1 MATWASP
8 EASAMHQ
15 QYVKTYNKWLQQNY
29 PDQYGNWLNKG
40 PKRRFVGKW
49 GSRFGALGFLYEGL
63 KEVFDTG
70 DIPTNINER
79 ESNRAGVIEQ
89 FVNDTTP
96 QIIYKDG
103 LAVGFEA
110 PKGSNTDLSRYIPYQ
125 AAKVYDEPQIPETNG
140 ETLEWIDPMDE
151 WWPVDKEHSYEQPHP
166 IKQVGSHLWEGTK
179 EGISEGW
186 KDIKYH
192 TPPNIREQVGSITK
206 GAVKGTGE
214 VLEWMW
220 DSKKY
225 PLGDDDPNK
234 EGYQ

>member
-1 MATWASP
+1 MATLTP
-8 EASAMHQ
+8 TASAMHE

-70 DIPTNINER
+70 NIPADINER

-89 FVNDTTP
+89 FVIDTTP

-110 PKGSNTDLSRYIPYQ
+110 PKGSDVDLSRYVPYQ
-125 AAKVYDEPQIPETNG
+125 AAKVYDEPQIPETDG

-151 WWPVDKEHSYEQPHP
+151 WWPINDEHVY
-166 IKQVGSHLWEGTK
+166 TK
-179 EGISEGW
+179 DAIREANDTGFIS
-186 KDIKYH
+186 KTANAAKNMYDTAKYY
-192 TPPNIREQVGSITK
+192 TPPEIRQKLAETTAFVSG
-206 GAVKGTGE
+206 GAYK
-214 VLEWMW
+214 LK
-220 DSKKY
+220 D
-225 PLGDDDPNK
+225 
-234 EGYQ
+234 

>member
-1 MATWASP
+1 MATLTP
-8 EASAMHQ
+8 TASAMHE

-70 DIPTNINER
+70 SIPTDIEER

-110 PKGSNTDLSRYIPYQ
+110 PKGSDVDLSRYMPYQ

-151 WWPVDKEHSYEQPHP
+151 WWPINDEHVY
-166 IKQVGSHLWEGTK
+166 TK
-179 EGISEGW
+179 DAIREANDTGFIS
-186 KDIKYH
+186 KTANAAKNMYDTAKYY
-192 TPPNIREQVGSITK
+192 TPPEIRQKLAETTAFVSG
-206 GAVKGTGE
+206 GAYK
-214 VLEWMW
+214 LK
-220 DSKKY
+220 D
-225 PLGDDDPNK
+225 
-234 EGYQ
+234 

>member
-1 MATWASP
+1 MATLTP
-8 EASAMHQ
+8 TASAMHE

-70 DIPTNINER
+70 DIPADINER
-79 ESNRAGVIEQ
+79 EGHRMGALKQ
-89 FVNDTTP
+89 FTIDKTP

-103 LAVGFEA
+103 LAVGFKA
-110 PKGSNTDLSRYIPYQ
+110 PKGSDVDLSRFIPYQ

-151 WWPVDKEHSYEQPHP
+151 WWPINDEHVY
-166 IKQVGSHLWEGTK
+166 TK
-179 EGISEGW
+179 DAIREANDTGFIS
-186 KDIKYH
+186 KTANAAKNMYDTAKYY
-192 TPPNIREQVGSITK
+192 TPPEIRQKVAETASFVSG
-206 GAVKGTGE
+206 GAYK
-214 VLEWMW
+214 LK
-220 DSKKY
+220 D
-225 PLGDDDPNK
+225 
-234 EGYQ
+234 

>member
-1 MATWASP
+1 MATLTP
-8 EASAMHQ
+8 TASAMHE

-40 PKRRFVGKW
+40 PKRRFIGKW

-70 DIPTNINER
+70 NIPADINER

-89 FVNDTTP
+89 FVIDTTP

-110 PKGSNTDLSRYIPYQ
+110 PKGSDVDLSRYVPYQ
-125 AAKVYDEPQIPETNG
+125 AAKVYDEPQIPETDG

-151 WWPVDKEHSYEQPHP
+151 WWPINDEHVY
-166 IKQVGSHLWEGTK
+166 TK
-179 EGISEGW
+179 DAIREANDTGFIS
-186 KDIKYH
+186 KTANAAKNMYDTAKYY
-192 TPPNIREQVGSITK
+192 TPPEIRQKLAETTSFVSG
-206 GAVKGTGE
+206 GAYK
-214 VLEWMW
+214 LK
-220 DSKKY
+220 D
-225 PLGDDDPNK
+225 
-234 EGYQ
+234 

>member
-40 PKRRFVGKW
+40 PKRRFIGKW

-70 DIPTNINER
+70 DIPTDINER

-89 FVNDTTP
+89 FVIDTTP

-110 PKGSNTDLSRYIPYQ
+110 PKGSNVDLSQYIPYQ

-151 WWPVDKEHSYEQPHP
+151 WWPINDEHIY
-166 IKQVGSHLWEGTK
+166 TK
-179 EGISEGW
+179 DAIREANDTGFIS
-186 KDIKYH
+186 KTVNAAKNMYDTAKYY
-192 TPPNIREQVGSITK
+192 TPPEIRQKLAETTAFVSG
-206 GAVKGTGE
+206 GAYK
-214 VLEWMW
+214 LK
-220 DSKKY
+220 D
-225 PLGDDDPNK
+225 
-234 EGYQ
+234 

>member
-1 MATWASP
+1 MATLTP
-8 EASAMHQ
+8 TASAMHE
-15 QYVKTYNKWLQQNY
+15 QYVKTYNKWLQQHY

-70 DIPTNINER
+70 SIPTDIEER

-110 PKGSNTDLSRYIPYQ
+110 AKGSDVDLSRFLPYE
-125 AAKVYDEPQIPETNG
+125 AAKVYDEPHIPETNG
-140 ETLEWIDPMDE
+140 EILEWVDPMDE
-151 WWPVDKEHSYEQPHP
+151 WWPINDEHVY
-166 IKQVGSHLWEGTK
+166 TK
-179 EGISEGW
+179 DAIREANDTGFASKAINAA
-186 KDIKYH
+186 KNMYDTAKYY
-192 TPPNIREQVGSITK
+192 TPPEIRQKLAETTSFVSG
-206 GAVKGTGE
+206 GAYK
-214 VLEWMW
+214 LK
-220 DSKKY
+220 D
-225 PLGDDDPNK
+225 
-234 EGYQ
+234 

>member
-1 MATWASP
+1 MAPLTP
-8 EASAMHQ
+8 TASAMHE

-40 PKRRFVGKW
+40 PKRRFIGKW

-70 DIPTNINER
+70 NIPADINER

-89 FVNDTTP
+89 FVIDTTP

-110 PKGSNTDLSRYIPYQ
+110 PKGSDVDLSRYVPYQ
-125 AAKVYDEPQIPETNG
+125 AAKVYDEPQIPETDG

-151 WWPVDKEHSYEQPHP
+151 WWPINDEHVY
-166 IKQVGSHLWEGTK
+166 TK
-179 EGISEGW
+179 DAIREANDTGFIS
-186 KDIKYH
+186 KTANAAKNMYDTAKYY
-192 TPPNIREQVGSITK
+192 TPPEIRQKLAETTAFVSG
-206 GAVKGTGE
+206 GAYK
-214 VLEWMW
+214 LK
-220 DSKKY
+220 D
-225 PLGDDDPNK
+225 
-234 EGYQ
+234 

>member
-1 MATWASP
+1 MATLTP
-8 EASAMHQ
+8 TASAMHE

-70 DIPTNINER
+70 SIPTDIEER

-151 WWPVDKEHSYEQPHP
+151 WWPINYEHVY
-166 IKQVGSHLWEGTK
+166 TK
-179 EGISEGW
+179 DAIREANDTGFIS
-186 KDIKYH
+186 KTVNAAKNMYDTAKYY
-192 TPPNIREQVGSITK
+192 TPPEIRQKVAETTAFVSG
-206 GAVKGTGE
+206 GAYK
-214 VLEWMW
+214 LK
-220 DSKKY
+220 D
-225 PLGDDDPNK
+225 
-234 EGYQ
+234 

>member
-1 MATWASP
+1 MATLTP
-8 EASAMHQ
+8 TASAMHE

-40 PKRRFVGKW
+40 PKRRFIGKW

-70 DIPTNINER
+70 NIPADINER

-89 FVNDTTP
+89 FVIDTTP

-110 PKGSNTDLSRYIPYQ
+110 PKGSDVDLSRYVPYQ
-125 AAKVYDEPQIPETNG
+125 AAKVYDEPQIPETDG

-151 WWPVDKEHSYEQPHP
+151 WWPINDEHVY
-166 IKQVGSHLWEGTK
+166 TK
-179 EGISEGW
+179 DAIREANDTGFIS
-186 KDIKYH
+186 KTANAAKNMYDTAKYY
-192 TPPNIREQVGSITK
+192 TPPEIRQKLAETTAFVSG
-206 GAVKGTGE
+206 GAYK
-214 VLEWMW
+214 LK
-220 DSKKY
+220 D
-225 PLGDDDPNK
+225 
-234 EGYQ
+234 

>member
-1 MATWASP
+1 MATLTP
-8 EASAMHQ
+8 TASAMHE

-40 PKRRFVGKW
+40 PKRRFIGKW

-70 DIPTNINER
+70 NIPADINER
-79 ESNRAGVIEQ
+79 EGHRAGVIEQ
-89 FVNDTTP
+89 FVIDTTP

-110 PKGSNTDLSRYIPYQ
+110 AKGSDVDLSRYMPYQ

-151 WWPVDKEHSYEQPHP
+151 WWPINDEHVY
-166 IKQVGSHLWEGTK
+166 TK
-179 EGISEGW
+179 DAIREANDTGFIS
-186 KDIKYH
+186 KTANAAKNMYDTAKYY
-192 TPPNIREQVGSITK
+192 TPPEIRQKVAETTAFVSG
-206 GAVKGTGE
+206 GAYK
-214 VLEWMW
+214 LK
-220 DSKKY
+220 D
-225 PLGDDDPNK
+225 
-234 EGYQ
+234 